1 MKFQRIAGRLAA
13 GVMTG
18 AVLLTTFGG
27 TALAA
32 TGATPL
38 EKMEYTKVVTTD
50 GHTYAPK
57 TSFSFTLT
65 PVDHSKDTTQA
76 TFEGNVVLSGV
87 EGGLT
92 LKAGTIT
99 FTPSGST
106 PDASYSGKDEITWN
120 MEKFN
125 TPGVYHYRMQETA
138 GSYEGIVYDATVYDV
153 YAFVLRDETG
163 SLYVKSIICTKPV
176 KNDRDEIKD
185 TKADLIFTNDYGK
198 DGDTTHDINIIK
210 KVTGNMGET
219 NKDFVFRVKVKGT
232 EGEWYKVVVTEKE
245 GGKVTETHLV
255 NNVEAE
261 FTVRDTG
268 SIHIYGLTAG
278 DTYTVNEQDYT
289 VDGYTTTYVDAAGK
303 EVPNTNQVTE
313 DGSLL
318 YVDNHRDAAIPGGV
332 VTTVAPYV
340 LMLAFAAA
348 MIFFFG
354 RKKKMS
360 EE

>member
-125 TPGVYHYRMQETA
+125 TPGVYHYRMQETV
-138 GSYEGIVYDATVYDV
+138 GSYEGIVYDATVYDI
-153 YAFVLRDETG
+153 YAV
-163 SLYVKSIICTKPV
+163 SY
-176 KNDRDEIKD
+176 
-185 TKADLIFTNDYGK
+185 
-198 DGDTTHDINIIK
+198 
-210 KVTGNMGET
+210 
-219 NKDFVFRVKVKGT
+219 
-232 EGEWYKVVVTEKE
+232 
-245 GGKVTETHLV
+245 THLDV
-255 NNVEAE
+255 YKRQAGGPLAVLVITVIAAE
-261 FTVRDTG
+261 CGKLVSKETKIDILVTPGVTIFVG
-268 SIHIYGLTAG
+268 VGLAAVS
-278 DTYTVNEQDYT
+278 YTH
-289 VDGYTTTYVDAAGK
+289 
-303 EVPNTNQVTE
+303 
-313 DGSLL
+313 LL
-318 YVDNHRDAAIPGGV
+318 WFYFD
-332 VTTVAPYV
+332 
-340 LMLAFAAA
+340 
-348 MIFFFG
+348 
-354 RKKKMS
+354 
-360 EE
+360 